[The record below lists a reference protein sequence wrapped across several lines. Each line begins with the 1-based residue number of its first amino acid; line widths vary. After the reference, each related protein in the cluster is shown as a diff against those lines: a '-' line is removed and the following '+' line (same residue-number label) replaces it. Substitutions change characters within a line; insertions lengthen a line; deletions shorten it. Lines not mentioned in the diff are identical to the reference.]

1 MLGLVQGT
9 VRDHFESDSKTVNGY
24 SLIMSSYGGSWTISK
39 IFDQD
44 EKQAGAELCQAK
56 HSLSLLHTN

>member
-9 VRDHFESDSKTVNGY
+9 VRDHFETDSRIVKGF
-24 SLIMSSYGGSWTISK
+24 SLIMSSYGGRGTISK

-56 HSLSLLHTN
+56 HSLSLLPTS